1 MKIQYAILLFLCFN
15 LSSAFAQN
23 DGHANALPPVDENDS
38 LALVS
43 FYHAL
48 DGANWTDNSGW
59 LTGPVSLWFGV
70 TIENDRVT
78 EITLSNN
85 NLTGVLPIDLEQLS
99 QLRILSLFLNNISG
113 ELPDIFGN
121 MGLLEELV
129 ISKNDMTGIVPSSVA
144 ELTSLRQLVLLS
156 NEFIGPLPDLGNL
169 KNLEEMVIGRNDFSG
184 PFPDWIMELSSLTFL
199 SVNVMGLTGEM
210 PPGLFDSLPGLEQL
224 KMSGN
229 QLSGDIAL
237 WVKGALALTEL
248 GIRDNNFTGRLNDGV
263 VDPEILTW
271 DITGNEIEG
280 IPDFTN
286 ASETKTWFFLDENK
300 LGFDQLEKALG
311 VMTFDDASRLV
322 LGPQKALLSMDTLL
336 LEPDSEINIQSG
348 SSSNF
353 DSYQWYKNDVMIPD
367 ATDGDFAIKAFTEED
382 AGTYHCVISHPD
394 FEFDLERNPV
404 VLQAEGTTSTRIL
417 RADSFTL
424 YPNPAGETLSIQGEY
439 SGVIMISDMSGRQML
454 QTEDRHVD
462 ISSLAPG
469 QYLVHIATEEG
480 TNSMPFVKIE

>member
-1 MKIQYAILLFLCFN
+1 MKIRYAILLFLCFN

-23 DGHANALPPVDENDS
+23 DGHVNSLLPVDENDS
-38 LALVS
+38 LALVT
-43 FYHAL
+43 FYHAM
-48 DGANWTDNSGW
+48 DGANWTNNSGW

-70 TIENDRVT
+70 TIEYDRVT

-121 MGLLEELV
+121 MGSLEELV
-129 ISKNDMTGIVPSSVA
+129 ISKNDMTGIVPSSIA

-156 NEFIGPLPDLGNL
+156 NGFIGPLPDLGNL

-199 SVNVMGLTGEM
+199 SVENMGLNGEM
-210 PPGLFDSLPGLEQL
+210 PPGLFDSLPALEQL
-224 KMSGN
+224 KLSSN

-248 GIRDNNFTGRLNDGV
+248 GIRNNNFTGRLNDGV
-263 VDPEILTW
+263 VDPEILAW

-286 ASETKTWFFLDENK
+286 ASETKSWFYLDANK

-311 VMTFDDASRLV
+311 VMTFDDASRLA
-322 LGPQKALLSMDTLL
+322 LGPQQALLSADTLL
-336 LEPDSEINIQSG
+336 LEPGSEINIQAG

-353 DSYQWYKNDVMIPD
+353 DSYQWYKNNVIIPD
-367 ATDGDFAIKAFTEED
+367 ATGGEFVIQEFTEED

-404 VLQAEGTTSTRIL
+404 VLQSEGITSTRTL
-417 RADSFTL
+417 RADYFTL
-424 YPNPAGETLSIQGEY
+424 YPNPAGETFSYRGEY
-439 SGVIMISDMSGRQML
+439 TGVIMISDLSGRQML

-462 ISSLAPG
+462 ISSLASG
-469 QYLVHIATEEG
+469 QYLVHIETVEG
-480 TNSMPFVKIE
+480 TTAIPLVKIQ